1 MAGRRIPL
9 TPLKFCLLWLD
20 SGILGKIT
28 PTTFF
33 CAGYCVG
40 KARKTSARFSLKLLR
55 SLGMVPII
63 QTLRWKREKNIRHL
77 AQTNTMMI
85 GGGSCKKC
93 IGDSLPSFN
102 HCRMKNERLS
112 SFFDFLFTRYHFRGT
127 INAVRECPDNA
138 FTEKLYFQ
146 QYGITRCER

>member
-33 CAGYCVG
+33 CVGYCVG
-40 KARKTSARFSLKLLR
+40 KARKTSAWFSLKLLR

-102 HCRMKNERLS
+102 HCRMKNKNDYLVFLI
-112 SFFDFLFTRYHFRGT
+112 FFSPGT
-127 INAVRECPDNA
+127 IFVARSTLFESVQTTLSRKNYIFNSTV
-138 FTEKLYFQ
+138 
-146 QYGITRCER
+146 